1 MSDNNTSALSPLQK
15 AYAAISQ
22 LRKKVDR
29 LEHDAREPIAVV
41 GIGCRAPGANNPDE
55 LWQLISEGRDA
66 IQKVPAERW
75 NADQYYDP
83 KPGQPGKSYTR
94 HGGFIQGADQFE
106 PGFFNI
112 SAREAEGMDPQQRIL
127 LEVTWEAL
135 ENAGIPATTLTGT
148 QTGVF
153 VGVTAS
159 DYGLLQANNA
169 RDDEV
174 NPYFN
179 TGTPLNGCAGRLSYV
194 LGLQGPCMAVD
205 TACSSSLTAIHLACT
220 ALRARE
226 CDVSLAGGV
235 NLTLSPLLY
244 VTLSAAGMMAP
255 DGRCKSFDN
264 AADGYVRGEGCGIV
278 VLKRYSDALAA
289 GDQILGLIR
298 ASSVNQDGASSG
310 FTVPN
315 GVAQQQLI
323 RRTLDKAGIDP
334 KDIDYVEAHGTGTSL
349 GDPIEAESLGIV
361 LGNAPG
367 RLSPLRVGSI
377 KSNIGHLESA
387 AGVMG
392 FIKLLLALKY
402 ESLPATLHLT
412 QPNTRIDWTGLNILP
427 VTQTLAWHRDESH
440 PRLAAV
446 SAFGASGSNA
456 HLIVEEAPH
465 IEHEDLDTPTDK
477 QHHLLAL
484 SAKTKPALDALSEQI
499 RHYLQSASGK
509 QLSLAELCYNLNT
522 GRSHFAHRL
531 ALTTTDK
538 LALVEA
544 LADVGQGK
552 ANPAVKTSP
561 TAAAKTLR
569 PVFLFTG
576 QGGVFS
582 GMGKD
587 LYLTQPVYQAAI
599 DTCETLLESWLSVPL
614 TDLLHQTDTQHT
626 SLLQRASHAQPAL
639 FAVQYALAQLWRSF
653 GIEPTAVLG
662 HSIGEYAAACTA
674 GILTLEDAIKLVAQ
688 RAKLMESLGN
698 AGGMVAV
705 FSDEQTV
712 RQAIAGYEKTLDIA
726 VLNSSGNTVVAGDQA
741 HLQQAL
747 EGLRASGI
755 QTVTLRVTHA
765 FHSPLMDPMLDQ
777 YQSYAQ
783 AIPASAPKLHYVSGL
798 NGGPIGKDDRL
809 DGEYWARHCRESVK
823 YALALQSLIERG
835 HTIFIEIGPG
845 NVLSKLGRQADA
857 NLTWLNSIE
866 SEKNDN
872 ATLSASVASAYV
884 SGISINWAGF
894 EAGNQQTR
902 SALPTYPF
910 QRKRYWINQKELA
923 MTAPS
928 LNHADNP
935 AKPVDTEQRHQVL
948 LAKLCELFSSLLR
961 LDPNEID
968 VNAQLVEMGAD
979 SLVLVAGV
987 SVIDDNFGV
996 KLEIRQFFEEITSLD
1011 AIARYIA
1018 ANSSYGLAPAPVATL
1033 AVAPPS
1039 APAHTPPAA
1048 SAQAIYQAPVAMPT
1062 MQMAAPAMPIFSG
1075 ASQPMIAQAISG
1087 DQLSAMQQLI
1097 FAQTQ
1102 LMSQQLAMLSATA
1115 MSPVALPAPV
1125 AAPAPAIIAATPAA
1139 AAPLSARANPA
1150 ANTMPTAS
1158 PVATAPATPPVED
1171 RSSPLRAL
1179 NAPINPSAASGMT
1192 AQQTAHQNA
1201 LMERYQ
1207 KKTAK
1212 SKALAQACRPT
1223 LADSRASVGFRFSTK
1238 EILYPL
1244 SGVESTGSRM
1254 RDVDGNEYVDLTMGF
1269 GVLLFGSRP
1278 DHMKGVLEEEIKHGF
1293 QLGPRTEH
1301 MAEISQLFC
1310 ELTGHERVGFTN
1322 SGTEAIMIALRLAR
1336 AATGRDKI
1344 VIFDRAY
1351 NGHSDGTLAETVRG
1365 PDGELISKPVA
1376 AGIPKNV
1383 AKDVIVLDY
1392 GNPES
1397 LVTIRQYAHE
1407 LAAVLVEPVQ
1417 SRRLDLQPIEFL
1429 RELRALTKELDV
1441 ALIFDEMVSGFR
1453 AHPAGVQGLFNIKA
1467 DIATYGKIVGGG
1479 TPIGAVA
1486 GDARYLDGIDGGMWQ
1501 YGDASYPTAK
1511 RTYFGGTFCQH
1522 PFSMAACLATL
1533 RHLKAEGPAL
1543 QERLTRRTAAF
1554 AQTLNTFFEEE
1565 EIALRVVTFASTF
1578 GFKFPGNLEVFYYH
1592 LLEKGV
1598 YIWEWRAC
1606 FFSTAHTDEDISFV
1620 IQAIKETIQEMRDG
1634 GFLPPKGGKNKPA
1647 LALSTTKATTSSTVT
1662 ASPAT
1667 STTTTAIA
1675 INKSAQ
1681 FGLYFF
1687 GNYDAAFS
1695 QDKYDLMVQGARYA
1709 DQNGFSAIWLP
1720 ERHFDKFGGFSPNP
1734 SLLAAALARET
1745 QHIQLRAGSVVMPL
1759 HHPLRVAEE
1768 WAVVDNLSNGRTG
1781 ISFASGWHPNDFALA
1796 PDNFSNNRELT
1807 FEGID
1812 TVRRLWRGES
1822 VSFKGGDGK
1831 DVSLRV
1837 YPQPKQA
1844 ELSGWLTV
1852 VANPDTYRKAGEMGL
1867 GVLTNLLGQ
1876 SLEDLEKNLKVY
1888 RQALADA
1895 GHPASVGHV
1904 AVLMHSYLCED
1915 NAIAVEQARE
1925 PMCNYLL
1932 SSLSLFQS
1940 MAESLPAHLKDVNR
1954 ASQEDKDYV
1963 VRKAYERYVAT
1974 RALIG
1979 SPEACVPMIQRLV
1992 DMGVDEI
1999 ACFVDFGVST
2009 SLVMQNLPNITR
2021 LKEMFSAASV
2031 SQNRKYPL
2039 SEAQQQLYL
2048 LSQLSQDG
2056 NRAYNDPACVWIEGS
2071 PDINALKSSL
2081 NQIVQRHES
2090 LRAHVDLD
2098 GQTQSISQH
2107 DEIVWN
2113 EVDLSAQKDQH
2124 AALQAW
2130 LLEQSARVF
2139 NLNEEHLFQ
2148 STLVKVS
2155 NNESLL
2161 VLTGHHIVSDGP
2173 SMGTII
2179 GELMSLYGAAKTGT
2193 QAKLAA
2199 PRQYR
2204 DFVQWH
2210 ASGHSSTEMIAHEHY
2225 WKKQF
2230 SNPPADLELPI
2241 DRPRPELKSYQGER
2255 LRHVLQDA
2263 TLQALKTQAS
2273 KQGCTLYMLLM
2284 AAYTAYIHRLSGQ
2297 ERIVVGAPYTG
2308 RGMDGAQ
2315 SLVGYCVHLLPIL
2328 SEIDD
2333 TTSFQSHLQQIR
2345 ATLLDAYAHQDYPYA
2360 RLIDQ
2365 LSLKRDISRSPLVS
2379 TIFNLERLPTPQRV
2393 ADITVSPYSPPIA
2406 FTRVDLT
2413 LTANLIGD
2421 QVIFD
2426 CDYNTDLFEAVT
2438 IKRLVDN
2445 FEFFIQQVTSYS
2457 ETLLAR
2463 LPLLSAASKHQQ
2475 LIQWNHTEAASTPST
2490 LAQVFEAVCVEHA
2503 NNIAVVEHKTDG
2515 QSLTYAE
2522 LNARANQLARHL
2534 IALGIQADDRIGVC
2548 MPRSLELMV
2557 ALLAVTKAGAAYVPM
2572 DPNYPAA
2579 RLQFLQQDAKTKI
2592 VLTTSHVRDK
2602 LDQAASPLLCVDLEA
2617 KALNKLDSDNLSL
2630 KTDPSNLAY
2639 VIYTSGSTGKPKGAM
2654 ITHAGLLNYLE
2665 WAVQA
2670 YEARVGDGSPV
2681 LGSIGFDATISSLFV
2696 PLVAG
2701 NKVVLLP
2708 EGEELQALQALVNTS
2723 YAYSFIKL
2731 TPAHLEILNTLR
2743 EQSPEQDLKLA
2754 KYLVIGGEA
2763 LLGSTLTPWFER
2775 TATLGINEYG
2785 PTETVVGC
2793 CTYIAREPVNGIVP
2807 IGQPIQGTR
2816 LYALSASLE
2825 PVPPGVDGE
2834 LYIGGAGLAR
2844 GYLDRPG
2851 LTAASF
2857 VPDPFADLFESP
2869 GARLYRT
2876 GDRVRYLHDG
2886 TLIFLG
2892 RIDSQVKLNGF
2903 RIEPG
2908 EIEATL
2914 IGMPS
2919 IREAAVVL
2927 RQDTSATA
2935 RLVAYVTAAAGQ
2947 SIDFGAL
2954 KESLRQTLPA
2964 HMVPSILTV
2973 LDEMPLTTHGKI
2985 DRANLPAP
2993 VENAQENALE
3003 STNIYTAPGTD
3014 IEEQI
3019 ARVWRA
3025 CLLNEKIGLHDNF
3038 FDIGGNSL
3046 LLLQVFKG
3054 IQHVLPKDFALIDLF
3069 RFPTIGS
3076 LVRHLNAKQSAVVSV
3091 PSIIADRTS
3100 VKKAAAAS
3108 QASRQRAAAGARQA
3122 RRKTA

>member
-1 MSDNNTSALSPLQK
+1 MSENTTSALSPLQK

-41 GIGCRAPGANNPDE
+41 GIGCRAPGANSPE
-55 LWQLISEGRDA
+55 QLWQLISEGRDA

-135 ENAGIPATTLTGT
+135 ENAGIPASALTGT

-226 CDVSLAGGV
+226 CDISLAGGV

-349 GDPIEAESLGIV
+349 GDPIEAESLGSV

-367 RLSPLRVGSI
+367 RLTPLRVGSI

-392 FIKLLLALKY
+392 FIKLLLALKH

-412 QPNTRIDWTGLNILP
+412 QPNTRIDWTGLNLEP
-427 VTQTLAWHRDESH
+427 VVQSLAWHRDEKH

-456 HLIVEEAPH
+456 HLIVEEPPH
-465 IEHEDLDTPTDK
+465 TEREELSAQIDK
-477 QHHLLAL
+477 QYHLLAL
-484 SAKTKPALDALSEQI
+484 SAKTKPALDALSNQI
-499 RHYLQSASGK
+499 RHYLLSAQGK
-509 QLSLAELCYNLNT
+509 QVSLAELCYNLNT

-531 ALTTTDK
+531 AITAQDK
-538 LALVEA
+538 LALTAA
-544 LADVGQGK
+544 LTDVSQGK
-552 ANPAVKTSP
+552 SDPAVKTSP
-561 TAAAKTLR
+561 PAPAKTLR

-576 QGGVFS
+576 QGGIFS

-587 LYLTQPVYQAAI
+587 LYLTQPVYKTAI
-599 DTCETLLESWLSVPL
+599 DACETLLASWLSVPL
-614 TDLLHQTDTQHT
+614 TALLHQTDDDHAP
-626 SLLQRASHAQPAL
+626 LLQRASHAQPAL

-662 HSIGEYAAACTA
+662 HSIGEYAAACIA
-674 GILTLEDAIKLVAQ
+674 GVLTLEDAIQLVAQ
-688 RAKLMESLGN
+688 RAKLMETLGN

-705 FSDEQTV
+705 FSNEQTV
-712 RQAIAGYEKTLDIA
+712 RQAIVGYEKTLDIA
-726 VLNSSGNTVVAGDQA
+726 VLNSSGNTVVAGDKA
-741 HLQQAL
+741 HLQEAL
-747 EGLRASGI
+747 ESLRILGI
-755 QTVTLRVTHA
+755 QTVPLRVTHA
-765 FHSPLMDPMLDQ
+765 FHSPLMDPMLEQ
-777 YQSYAQ
+777 YQSFAQ
-783 AIPASAPKLHYVSGL
+783 NVSASAPKLHYVSAL
-798 NGGPIGKDDRL
+798 NGGPIGKEDKL
-809 DGEYWARHCRESVK
+809 DGAYWARHCRESVK

-835 HTIFIEIGPG
+835 HTLFIEIGPG
-845 NVLSKLGRQADA
+845 NVLSKLGRQANA

-872 ATLSASVASAYV
+872 ANISSSVASAYAQ
-884 SGISINWAGF
+884 GISINWSGF
-894 EAGNQQTR
+894 EAGNKQTR
-902 SALPTYPF
+902 VALPTYPF

-928 LNHADNP
+928 MNHADNP
-935 AKPVDTEQRHQVL
+935 AKQVDAEQRHQVL
-948 LAKLCELFSSLLR
+948 LTKLCELFSSLLR

-1018 ANSSYGLAPAPVATL
+1018 ANSSYGLAPAPVVSPQA
-1033 AVAPPS
+1033 APAPAS
-1039 APAHTPPAA
+1039 IAAPAHATA
-1048 SAQAIYQAPVAMPT
+1048 QAPVVMPA
-1062 MQMAAPAMPIFSG
+1062 MQMAAPAIPMLS
-1075 ASQPMIAQAISG
+1075 AAVQPMIAPTFSG

-1102 LMSQQLAMLSATA
+1102 LMSQQLAMLSGSTI
-1115 MSPVALPAPV
+1115 SPVAISAPAV
-1125 AAPAPAIIAATPAA
+1125 APAPAPTINAATP
-1139 AAPLSARANPA
+1139 AAPLSARPN
-1150 ANTMPTAS
+1150 PTATS
-1158 PVATAPATPPVED
+1158 LPTAGPVATAPATPPVED

-1293 QLGPRTEH
+1293 QLGPRSEH

-1310 ELTGHERVGFTN
+1310 ELTDHERVGFTN

-1351 NGHSDGTLAETVRG
+1351 NGHSDGTLAESFRG

-1453 AHPAGVQGLFNIKA
+1453 AHPGGVQGLFNIKA

-1565 EIALRVVTFASTF
+1565 ELALRVVTFASTF

-1620 IQAIKETIQEMRDG
+1620 IQAIKETIHEMRDG
-1634 GFLPPKGGKNKPA
+1634 GFFPPKGGKSKPA
-1647 LALSTTKATTSSTVT
+1647 LSLSTSKDAISTAVT
-1662 ASPAT
+1662 ASPAKSETATT
-1667 STTTTAIA
+1667 SA

-1695 QDKYDLMVQGARYA
+1695 QDKYDLMVQGGRYA

-1734 SLLAAALARET
+1734 SVLAAALARET
-1745 QHIQLRAGSVVMPL
+1745 KHIQLRAGSVVMPL

-1768 WAVVDNLSNGRTG
+1768 WAVVDNLSNGRAG

-1796 PDNFSNNRELT
+1796 PDNFSNNRALT

-1852 VANPDTYRKAGEMGL
+1852 VANPETYRKAGEMGL

-1876 SLEDLEKNLKVY
+1876 SIEDLEKNLTIY

-1895 GHPASVGHV
+1895 GHPASIGHV
-1904 AVLMHSYLCED
+1904 AVLMHSYLCE
-1915 NAIAVEQARE
+1915 NNETAVEQARE

-1979 SPEACVPMIQRLV
+1979 SPEACIPMIQRLV

-2009 SLVMQNLPNITR
+2009 SLVMENLPNITR
-2021 LKEMFSAASV
+2021 LKEIFSATSV
-2031 SQNRKYPL
+2031 SQNKKYSL

-2056 NRAYNDPACVWIEGS
+2056 NRAYNDPACIWIEGT
-2071 PDINALKSSL
+2071 PDQVVLKTAL

-2090 LRAHVDLD
+2090 LRAHVDPD
-2098 GQTQSISQH
+2098 GKTQSISQH

-2113 EVDLSAQKDQH
+2113 DVDLSAHKDQH
-2124 AALQAW
+2124 AALQSW
-2130 LLEQSARVF
+2130 LLEQSAKVF

-2148 STLVKVS
+2148 ATLVKVS
-2155 NNESLL
+2155 NNEHLL

-2179 GELMSLYGAAKTGT
+2179 GELMSLYGAAKNGT
-2193 QAKLAA
+2193 QAKLSI
-2199 PRQYR
+2199 PKQYR
-2204 DFVQWH
+2204 DFVQWL
-2210 ASGHSSTEMIAHEHY
+2210 ASERSSGAMIEHENY

-2241 DRPRPELKSYQGER
+2241 DHPRPELKSYQGAR
-2255 LRHVLQDA
+2255 LRH
-2263 TLQALKTQAS
+2263 TLRDSTVQALKTQAS

-2284 AAYTAYIHRLSGQ
+2284 AAYTAYIHKLSGQ
-2297 ERIVVGAPYTG
+2297 ERLVVGAPYTG
-2308 RGMDGAQ
+2308 RGMEGGQ

-2333 TTSFQSHLQQIR
+2333 TSSFQNHLQHIR
-2345 ATLLDAYAHQDYPYA
+2345 TTLLDAYAHQDYPYA

-2421 QVIFD
+2421 QVIVD

-2445 FEFFIQQVTSYS
+2445 FEFFIQQVTSQP
-2457 ETLLAR
+2457 EALLSR
-2463 LPLLSAASKHQQ
+2463 LPLLSPTSRHQQ
-2475 LIQWNHTEAASTPST
+2475 LTQWNETEAASIPRT
-2490 LAQVFEAVCVEHA
+2490 LAQAFETVCVEHA
-2503 NNIAVVEHKTDG
+2503 KDTAVVEHMTDG
-2515 QSLTYAE
+2515 QSLTYAQ

-2534 IALGIQADDRIGVC
+2534 VSLGIQADDRVGVC
-2548 MPRSLELMV
+2548 MPRSLDLMV

-2592 VLTTSHVRDK
+2592 VLTTSGVQDK
-2602 LDQAASPLLCVDLEA
+2602 LDQTASPLLSVDLEA
-2617 KALNKLDSDNLSL
+2617 KELSKLDSDNLSL

-2654 ITHAGLLNYLE
+2654 ITHSGLLNYLD

-2723 YAYSFIKL
+2723 YEYSFIKL

-2743 EQSPEQDLKLA
+2743 EQSPDQDLKLA

-2793 CTYIAREPVNGIVP
+2793 CTYVARQPVNGIVP

-2816 LYALSASLE
+2816 LYALNASLE

-2857 VPDPFADLFESP
+2857 VPDPFADLFEAP

-2919 IREAAVVL
+2919 VREAAVVL
-2927 RQDTSATA
+2927 SQNTPGAA
-2935 RLVAYVTAAAGQ
+2935 RLVAYVTAAVGN
-2947 SIDFGAL
+2947 SIDVEAI
-2954 KESLRQTLPA
+2954 KQSLRQNLPA

-2985 DRANLPAP
+2985 DRANLPVPA
-2993 VENAQENALE
+2993 ENAHE
-3003 STNIYTAPGTD
+3003 SAQDSATIFIAPGSD

-3019 ARVWRA
+3019 ARVWRT
-3025 CLLNEKIGLHDNF
+3025 CLMNEKIGLHDNF

-3054 IQHVLPKDFALIDLF
+3054 IQHLLPKDFALIDLF

-3076 LVRHLNAKQSAVVSV
+3076 LVRHLNAKQNATISV
-3091 PSIIADRTS
+3091 PTIIADRTS
-3100 VKKAAAAS
+3100 VKKAAAAN

>member
-41 GIGCRAPGANNPDE
+41 GIGCRAPGANNPEE

-94 HGGFIQGADQFE
+94 HGGFIRGADQFE

-349 GDPIEAESLGIV
+349 GDPIEAESLGNV
-361 LGNAPG
+361 LGKAPG

-392 FIKLLLALKY
+392 FIKLLLALKH

-412 QPNTRIDWTGLNILP
+412 QPNTRIDWTGLNLLP
-427 VTQTLAWHRDESH
+427 VAQTLAWQRDENH

-456 HLIVEEAPH
+456 HLIVEEAPP
-465 IEHEDLDTPTDK
+465 IDHEELGHQTDK
-477 QHHLLAL
+477 QYHLLAL

-499 RHYLQSASGK
+499 RQYLQSSSGT
-509 QLSLAELCYNLNT
+509 QLTLAELCYNLNT
-522 GRSHFAHRL
+522 GRSHFPHRL
-531 ALTTTDK
+531 AITATDK
-538 LALVEA
+538 LALASA
-544 LADVGQGK
+544 LVDASQGK
-552 ANPAVKTSP
+552 ANPSIKTSP
-561 TAAAKTLR
+561 AVAAKTLR

-582 GMGKD
+582 GMGSD
-587 LYLTQPVYQAAI
+587 LYLTQPVYKAAI
-599 DTCETLLESWLSVPL
+599 DACEALLESWLSVPL
-614 TDLLHQTDTQHT
+614 TDLLHQTDAQRTA
-626 SLLQRASHAQPAL
+626 LLQRASHAQPAL

-653 GIEPTAVLG
+653 GVEPTAVLG
-662 HSIGEYAAACTA
+662 HSIGEYAAACIA
-674 GILTLEDAIKLVAQ
+674 GALTLEDAIKLVAQ
-688 RAKLMESLGN
+688 RAKLMESLEN

-712 RQAIAGYEKTLDIA
+712 RQAIVGHEKNLDVA
-726 VLNSSGNTVVAGDQA
+726 VMNSSGNTVVAGDKVA
-741 HLQQAL
+741 LQQAL

-755 QTVTLRVTHA
+755 QTVPLRVTHA

-777 YQSYAQ
+777 YQTYAQ
-783 AIPASAPKLHYVSGL
+783 AIPVSSPKLHYVSAL
-798 NGGPIGKDDRL
+798 KGGPIGKEDKL
-809 DGEYWARHCRESVK
+809 DGAYWARHCRESVK

-857 NLTWLNSIE
+857 NLVWLNSIE

-872 ATLSASVASAYV
+872 ATLSSSVGSAYV
-884 SGISINWAGF
+884 NGISIHWPGF
-894 EAGNQQTR
+894 EAGNKQTR
-902 SALPTYPF
+902 HDLPTYPF

-935 AKPVDTEQRHQVL
+935 AKQVDTEQRHQVL

-1018 ANSSYGLAPAPVATL
+1018 ANSSYGLTSAPVA
-1033 AVAPPS
+1033 AVPVA
-1039 APAHTPPAA
+1039 PPAA
-1048 SAQAIYQAPVAMPT
+1048 SVTAAPVQSAPQAPVALPAVHMP
-1062 MQMAAPAMPIFSG
+1062 APAMPLHSSS
-1075 ASQPMIAQAISG
+1075 AQPMIAPAISG
-1087 DQLSAMQQLI
+1087 DQLSVMQQLI

-1102 LMSQQLAMLSATA
+1102 LMSQQLAMLSGSA
-1115 MSPVALPAPV
+1115 MSPVALSAPTPVVNASTPAPFTASSSTTSASLSAHV
-1125 AAPAPAIIAATPAA
+1125 NPAA
-1139 AAPLSARANPA
+1139 A
-1150 ANTMPTAS
+1150 TTPTTS
-1158 PVATAPATPPVED
+1158 PVATAPVSPPVED

-1244 SGVESTGSRM
+1244 TGVESTGSRM
-1254 RDVDGNEYVDLTMGF
+1254 RDIDGNEYVDLTMGF

-1278 DHMKGVLEEEIKHGF
+1278 AHMKGVLEEEIKHGF
-1293 QLGPRTEH
+1293 QLGPRSEH

-1429 RELRALTKELDV
+1429 RELRALTKELNV

-1453 AHPAGVQGLFNIKA
+1453 AHPGGVQGLFNIKA

-1565 EIALRVVTFASTF
+1565 ELALRVVTFASTF

-1606 FFSTAHTDEDISFV
+1606 FFSTAHTDEDINFV

-1634 GFLPPKGGKNKPA
+1634 GFFPPKGGKSKPA
-1647 LALSTTKATTSSTVT
+1647 LALSTTKSVTTTAVT

-1667 STTTTAIA
+1667 SATTTASA

-1695 QDKYDLMVQGARYA
+1695 QDKYDLMVQGGRYA

-1734 SLLAAALARET
+1734 SVLAAALARET
-1745 QHIQLRAGSVVMPL
+1745 KHIQLRAGSVVMPL

-1768 WAVVDNLSNGRTG
+1768 WAVVDNLSNGRAG

-1807 FEGID
+1807 FDGIE

-1852 VANPDTYRKAGEMGL
+1852 VANPETYRKAGEMGL

-1915 NAIAVEQARE
+1915 NETAVEQARE
-1925 PMCNYLL
+1925 PMCQYLL

-2021 LKEMFSAASV
+2021 LKEIFSAASV
-2031 SQNRKYPL
+2031 SKNKKYPL

-2056 NRAYNDPACVWIEGS
+2056 NRAYNDPACIWIEGA
-2071 PDINALKSSL
+2071 PDTAILKASL

-2098 GQTQSISQH
+2098 GQTQSISEH

-2113 EVDLSAQKDQH
+2113 DVDLSANKDQQ

-2148 STLVKVS
+2148 ATLVKVS
-2155 NNESLL
+2155 PNEHVL

-2193 QAKLAA
+2193 QARLSA
-2199 PRQYR
+2199 PKQYR

-2210 ASGHSSTEMIAHEHY
+2210 ASERSSAEMSEHEQY

-2230 SNPPADLELPI
+2230 ANPPADLELPI
-2241 DRPRPELKSYQGER
+2241 DRPRPELKSYQGAR
-2255 LRHVLQDA
+2255 LRHTLQDA
-2263 TLQALKTQAS
+2263 TIQALKTQAS

-2284 AAYTAYIHRLSGQ
+2284 AAYTAYVHRLSGQ

-2308 RGMDGAQ
+2308 RGMEGAQ

-2328 SEIDD
+2328 SEIDE
-2333 TTSFQSHLQQIR
+2333 TTSFQTHLQHIR

-2438 IKRLVDN
+2438 IKRLIGN
-2445 FEFFIQQVTSYS
+2445 FEFFIQQLTSHS
-2457 ETLLAR
+2457 EALLSR
-2463 LPLLSAASKHQQ
+2463 LPLLSPASTNQQ
-2475 LIQWNHTEAASTPST
+2475 LIQWNQTEAASTPRT
-2490 LAQVFEAVCVEHA
+2490 LAQAFEAVSIQHA
-2503 NNIAVVEHKTDG
+2503 KDIAVVEHRPDG
-2515 QSLTYAE
+2515 QSLTYAQ

-2534 IALGIQADDRIGVC
+2534 ISMGIQADDRVGVC

-2572 DPNYPAA
+2572 DPNYPAT

-2592 VLTTSHVRDK
+2592 VLTTSSVRDK
-2602 LDQAASPLLCVDLEA
+2602 LDQAESPLLCVDLEE
-2617 KALNKLDSDNLSL
+2617 KELNKLDSENVSL

-2665 WAVQA
+2665 WAVEA

-2723 YAYSFIKL
+2723 YEYSFIKL

-2743 EQSPEQDLKLA
+2743 EQSPDQDLKLA

-2793 CTYIAREPVNGIVP
+2793 CTYVAREPVNGIVP
-2807 IGQPIQGTR
+2807 IGQPIRGTR
-2816 LYALSASLE
+2816 LYALNASLE
-2825 PVPPGVDGE
+2825 PVPPGTDGE

-2857 VPDPFADLFESP
+2857 VPDPFADLFEAP

-2919 IREAAVVL
+2919 VREAAVVL
-2927 RQDTSATA
+2927 RQETPGAA

-2947 SIDFGAL
+2947 NIDIGAI
-2954 KESLRQTLPA
+2954 KQSLRQTLPA
-2964 HMVPSILTV
+2964 HMVPSSLTV

-2993 VENAQENALE
+2993 QESAHE
-3003 STNIYTAPGTD
+3003 SADIFTAPGTD

-3019 ARVWRA
+3019 ARVWRT
-3025 CLLNEKIGLHDNF
+3025 CLMNEKIGLHDNF

-3076 LVRHLNAKQSAVVSV
+3076 LVRHLNAKQSAVISV

-3100 VKKAAAAS
+3100 VKKAAAAN

>member
-1 MSDNNTSALSPLQK
+1 MSENTTSALSPLQK
-15 AYAAISQ
+15 AYAAISK

-29 LEHDAREPIAVV
+29 LEHDARESIAVV
-41 GIGCRAPGANNPDE
+41 GIGCRAPGANNPEE

-83 KPGQPGKSYTR
+83 KPGKPGKSYTR

-106 PGFFNI
+106 PDFFNI
-112 SAREAEGMDPQQRIL
+112 SVREAEGMDPQQRIL

-135 ENAGIPATTLTGT
+135 ENAGIPATALKGT

-226 CDVSLAGGV
+226 CDISLAGGV

-298 ASSVNQDGASSG
+298 ASSVNQDGTSSG

-315 GVAQQQLI
+315 GAAQQQLI

-361 LGNAPG
+361 LGNVPG
-367 RLSPLRVGSI
+367 RLTPLRVGSI

-392 FIKLLLALKY
+392 FIKLLLALKH

-412 QPNTRIDWTGLNILP
+412 QPNTRIDWTGLNLEP
-427 VTQTLAWHRDESH
+427 VAQTLAWRRDQRH

-456 HLIVEEAPH
+456 HLIVEESPH
-465 IEHEDLDTPTDK
+465 TDHEELSAQIDK
-477 QHHLLAL
+477 QYHLLAL
-484 SAKTKPALDALSEQI
+484 SAKTKPALDALCNQI
-499 RHYLQSASGK
+499 RQYLQSAAGK
-509 QLSLAELCYNLNT
+509 QISLAELCYNLNT

-531 ALTTTDK
+531 AITTQDK
-538 LALVEA
+538 LALTAA
-544 LADVGQGK
+544 LADVCQGK
-552 ANPAVKTSP
+552 FDPAVKISP
-561 TAAAKTLR
+561 PAPAKTLR

-582 GMGKD
+582 GMGRD
-587 LYLTQPVYQAAI
+587 LYLTQPVYKTAI
-599 DTCETLLESWLSVPL
+599 DACETLLESWLSVPL
-614 TDLLHQTDTQHT
+614 TALLHQTDDDHAL
-626 SLLQRASHAQPAL
+626 LLQRASHAQPAL

-653 GIEPTAVLG
+653 GIEPTAALG
-662 HSIGEYAAACTA
+662 HSIGEYAAACIA
-674 GILTLEDAIKLVAQ
+674 GILTLEDAIQLVAQ
-688 RAKLMESLGN
+688 RAKLMETLGN

-712 RQAIAGYEKTLDIA
+712 RQAIVGYEQTLDIA
-726 VLNSSGNTVVAGDQA
+726 VLNSSGNTVVAGDKA
-741 HLQQAL
+741 HLQEAL
-747 EGLRASGI
+747 ESLRILGI
-755 QTVTLRVTHA
+755 QTVPLSVTHA
-765 FHSPLMDPMLDQ
+765 FHSPLMDPMLEQ
-777 YQSYAQ
+777 YQSFAQ
-783 AIPASAPKLHYVSGL
+783 DIPASAPKLHYVSAL
-798 NGGPIGKDDRL
+798 NGGPIGKEDKL
-809 DGEYWARHCRESVK
+809 DGAYWARHCRESVK

-835 HTIFIEIGPG
+835 HTLFIEIGPG
-845 NVLSKLGRQADA
+845 NVLSKLGRQANAD
-857 NLTWLNSIE
+857 LTWLNSIE

-872 ATLSASVASAYV
+872 ANMSASVASAYV
-884 SGISINWAGF
+884 HGLSINWTGF
-894 EAGNQQTR
+894 EIGNKQTR
-902 SALPTYPF
+902 VALPTYPF
-910 QRKRYWINQKELA
+910 QRKRYWINQNELT
-923 MTAPS
+923 MTTPFLS
-928 LNHADNP
+928 HADNP
-935 AKPVDTEQRHQVL
+935 AKQVDTEQRHQVL
-948 LAKLCELFSSLLR
+948 LTKLCELFSSLLR
-961 LDPNEID
+961 LDPSEIN

-979 SLVLVAGV
+979 SLVLVSGV

-996 KLEIRQFFEEITSLD
+996 KLEIRQFFEEITNLD

-1018 ANSSYGLAPAPVATL
+1018 ANSTYGLAPTPL
-1033 AVAPPS
+1033 VAP
-1039 APAHTPPAA
+1039 
-1048 SAQAIYQAPVAMPT
+1048 Q
-1062 MQMAAPAMPIFSG
+1062 AAPAMQILSAAVQPMSAPTFSG
-1075 ASQPMIAQAISG
+1075 
-1087 DQLSAMQQLI
+1087 DHLSAMQQLI
-1097 FAQTQ
+1097 FAQSQ
-1102 LMSQQLAMLSATA
+1102 LISQQFAMLSGSTK
-1115 MSPVALPAPV
+1115 SPVAMPVPAV
-1125 AAPAPAIIAATPAA
+1125 APAP
-1139 AAPLSARANPA
+1139 
-1150 ANTMPTAS
+1150 PTT
-1158 PVATAPATPPVED
+1158 VATSPATSPVED

-1179 NAPINPSAASGMT
+1179 NTPINPSAASGMT

-1207 KKTAK
+1207 QKTAK

-1278 DHMKGVLEEEIKHGF
+1278 DHMKGILEEEIKRGF
-1293 QLGPRTEH
+1293 QLGPRTEY

-1351 NGHSDGTLAETVRG
+1351 NGHSDGTLAESFRG

-1429 RELRALTKELDV
+1429 RELRALTKALDV

-1543 QERLTRRTAAF
+1543 QERLTQRTAAF
-1554 AQTLNTFFEEE
+1554 AQTLNTFFQEE

-1592 LLEKGV
+1592 LLDKGV

-1606 FFSTAHTDEDISFV
+1606 FFSTAHTDEDINFV

-1634 GFLPPKGGKNKPA
+1634 GFFPPKSGQSKPT
-1647 LALSTTKATTSSTVT
+1647 LALNTSKAAIATAVTAISSTNVTATTS
-1662 ASPAT
+1662 
-1667 STTTTAIA
+1667 A

-1695 QDKYDLMVQGARYA
+1695 QDKYDLMIQGGRYA

-1745 QHIQLRAGSVVMPL
+1745 KHIQLRAGSVVMPL

-1768 WAVVDNLSNGRTG
+1768 WAVVDNLSNGRAG

-1796 PDNFSNNRELT
+1796 PDNFSNNRALT

-1837 YPQPKQA
+1837 YPQPKQP

-1852 VANPDTYRKAGEMGL
+1852 VANPETYRKAGEMGL

-1876 SLEDLEKNLKVY
+1876 SLEDLEKNLTIY
-1888 RQALADA
+1888 RQALAEA

-1904 AVLMHSYLCED
+1904 AVLMHSYLCE
-1915 NAIAVEQARE
+1915 NNETAVEQARE

-1992 DMGVDEI
+1992 EMGVDEI

-2009 SLVMQNLPNITR
+2009 SLVMENLPNITR

-2031 SQNRKYPL
+2031 SQNKKYPL
-2039 SEAQQQLYL
+2039 SEAQQQLYV

-2056 NRAYNDPACVWIEGS
+2056 NRAYNDPACVWIEGT
-2071 PDINALKSSL
+2071 PDIAVLKAGL
-2081 NQIVQRHES
+2081 NQIMQRHES
-2090 LRAHVDLD
+2090 LRANVNPD
-2098 GQTQSISQH
+2098 GKTQSISQH
-2107 DEIVWN
+2107 DEIIWN
-2113 EVDLSAQKDQH
+2113 DIDLSARKDQH
-2124 AALQAW
+2124 AALQSW
-2130 LLEQSARVF
+2130 LLEQSAKVF

-2148 STLVKVS
+2148 AALVKVS
-2155 NNESLL
+2155 HNQHLL
-2161 VLTGHHIVSDGP
+2161 FLTGHHIVSDGP

-2179 GELMSLYGAAKTGT
+2179 GELMSLYDAAKTGE
-2193 QAKLAA
+2193 QAKLST
-2199 PRQYR
+2199 PKQYR
-2204 DFVQWH
+2204 DFVQWL
-2210 ASGHSSTEMIAHEHY
+2210 ASERSNTKMLKHEHY

-2230 SNPPADLELPI
+2230 SNPPANLELPI
-2241 DRPRPELKSYQGER
+2241 DHPRPELKSYQGAR
-2255 LRHVLQDA
+2255 LRHTLQNS
-2263 TLQALKTQAS
+2263 TLQALKTLAS

-2284 AAYTAYIHRLSGQ
+2284 AAYTAYIHRLSSQ
-2297 ERIVVGAPYTG
+2297 ERLVVGTPYTG
-2308 RGMDGAQ
+2308 RGMEGAQ

-2333 TTSFQSHLQQIR
+2333 TTSFQHHLQHIR
-2345 ATLLDAYAHQDYPYA
+2345 TTLLDAYTHQDYPFA

-2365 LSLKRDISRSPLVS
+2365 LSLKRDISRSPLIS

-2413 LTANLIGD
+2413 LTANLIGE

-2426 CDYNTDLFEAVT
+2426 CDYNTDLFEAIT

-2445 FEFFIQQVTSYS
+2445 FEFFIQQVITQPEIMLS
-2457 ETLLAR
+2457 R
-2463 LPLLSAASKHQQ
+2463 LPLLSPASRHQQ
-2475 LIQWNHTEAASTPST
+2475 LIQWNETGAASIPRT
-2490 LAQVFEAVCVEHA
+2490 LAQVFETVCVEHA
-2503 NNIAVVEHKTDG
+2503 EDIAVVEHMIDG
-2515 QSLTYAE
+2515 QSLTYAQ

-2534 IALGIQADDRIGVC
+2534 VLLGIQADDRVGVC
-2548 MPRSLELMV
+2548 MPRSLDLMV

-2579 RLQFLQQDAKTKI
+2579 RLHFLQQDAKIKI
-2592 VLTTSHVRDK
+2592 VLTTSGVQDN
-2602 LDQAASPLLCVDLEA
+2602 LDQTASPLLCVDLEA
-2617 KALNKLDSDNLSL
+2617 KALNKLGSDNLSL

-2708 EGEELQALQALVNTS
+2708 EGEGLQALQALVNTS
-2723 YAYSFIKL
+2723 YKYSFIKL

-2743 EQSPEQDLKLA
+2743 EQSPDQDLKLA

-2793 CTYIAREPVNGIVP
+2793 CTFIAKQPINGIVP

-2816 LYALSASLE
+2816 LYALNASLE
-2825 PVPPGVDGE
+2825 PVPPGVEGE

-2844 GYLDRPG
+2844 GYLDRPD

-2857 VPDPFADLFESP
+2857 VPDPFADLFEAP

-2908 EIEATL
+2908 EIETTL
-2914 IGMPS
+2914 IGIPS
-2919 IREAAVVL
+2919 VREAAVIL
-2927 RQDTSATA
+2927 RQDTPGAA

-2947 SIDFGAL
+2947 SIDVGAI
-2954 KESLRQTLPA
+2954 KQSLRQNLPA
-2964 HMVPSILTV
+2964 HMVPSILSV

-2985 DRANLPAP
+2985 DRVNLPVPA
-2993 VENAQENALE
+2993 ENAYE
-3003 STNIYTAPGTD
+3003 SAQDSAAIFISPGSD
-3014 IEEQI
+3014 VEEQI
-3019 ARVWRA
+3019 ARVWRT
-3025 CLLNEKIGLHDNF
+3025 CLMNEKIGLLDNF

-3054 IQHVLPKDFALIDLF
+3054 IQHLLPKDFALIDLF

-3076 LVRHLNAKQSAVVSV
+3076 LVRHLNTKQSAIISE
-3091 PSIIADRTS
+3091 PSIIADRTN
-3100 VKKAAAAS
+3100 VKKAAAAN
-3108 QASRQRAAAGARQA
+3108 QASRQRAAAGARPT

>member
-1 MSDNNTSALSPLQK
+1 
-15 AYAAISQ
+15 
-22 LRKKVDR
+22 
-29 LEHDAREPIAVV
+29 
-41 GIGCRAPGANNPDE
+41 
-55 LWQLISEGRDA
+55 
-66 IQKVPAERW
+66 
-75 NADQYYDP
+75 
-83 KPGQPGKSYTR
+83 
-94 HGGFIQGADQFE
+94 
-106 PGFFNI
+106 
-112 SAREAEGMDPQQRIL
+112 
-127 LEVTWEAL
+127 
-135 ENAGIPATTLTGT
+135 
-148 QTGVF
+148 
-153 VGVTAS
+153 
-159 DYGLLQANNA
+159 
-169 RDDEV
+169 
-174 NPYFN
+174 
-179 TGTPLNGCAGRLSYV
+179 
-194 LGLQGPCMAVD
+194 
-205 TACSSSLTAIHLACT
+205 
-220 ALRARE
+220 
-226 CDVSLAGGV
+226 
-235 NLTLSPLLY
+235 
-244 VTLSAAGMMAP
+244 
-255 DGRCKSFDN
+255 
-264 AADGYVRGEGCGIV
+264 
-278 VLKRYSDALAA
+278 
-289 GDQILGLIR
+289 
-298 ASSVNQDGASSG
+298 
-310 FTVPN
+310 
-315 GVAQQQLI
+315 
-323 RRTLDKAGIDP
+323 
-334 KDIDYVEAHGTGTSL
+334 
-349 GDPIEAESLGIV
+349 
-361 LGNAPG
+361 
-367 RLSPLRVGSI
+367 
-377 KSNIGHLESA
+377 
-387 AGVMG
+387 
-392 FIKLLLALKY
+392 
-402 ESLPATLHLT
+402 
-412 QPNTRIDWTGLNILP
+412 
-427 VTQTLAWHRDESH
+427 
-440 PRLAAV
+440 
-446 SAFGASGSNA
+446 
-456 HLIVEEAPH
+456 
-465 IEHEDLDTPTDK
+465 
-477 QHHLLAL
+477 
-484 SAKTKPALDALSEQI
+484 
-499 RHYLQSASGK
+499 
-509 QLSLAELCYNLNT
+509 
-522 GRSHFAHRL
+522 
-531 ALTTTDK
+531 
-538 LALVEA
+538 
-544 LADVGQGK
+544 
-552 ANPAVKTSP
+552 
-561 TAAAKTLR
+561 
-569 PVFLFTG
+569 
-576 QGGVFS
+576 
-582 GMGKD
+582 
-587 LYLTQPVYQAAI
+587 
-599 DTCETLLESWLSVPL
+599 
-614 TDLLHQTDTQHT
+614 
-626 SLLQRASHAQPAL
+626 
-639 FAVQYALAQLWRSF
+639 
-653 GIEPTAVLG
+653 
-662 HSIGEYAAACTA
+662 
-674 GILTLEDAIKLVAQ
+674 
-688 RAKLMESLGN
+688 
-698 AGGMVAV
+698 
-705 FSDEQTV
+705 
-712 RQAIAGYEKTLDIA
+712 
-726 VLNSSGNTVVAGDQA
+726 
-741 HLQQAL
+741 
-747 EGLRASGI
+747 
-755 QTVTLRVTHA
+755 
-765 FHSPLMDPMLDQ
+765 
-777 YQSYAQ
+777 
-783 AIPASAPKLHYVSGL
+783 
-798 NGGPIGKDDRL
+798 
-809 DGEYWARHCRESVK
+809 
-823 YALALQSLIERG
+823 
-835 HTIFIEIGPG
+835 
-845 NVLSKLGRQADA
+845 
-857 NLTWLNSIE
+857 
-866 SEKNDN
+866 
-872 ATLSASVASAYV
+872 
-884 SGISINWAGF
+884 
-894 EAGNQQTR
+894 
-902 SALPTYPF
+902 
-910 QRKRYWINQKELA
+910 

-928 LNHADNP
+928 LNHADNQ
-935 AKPVDTEQRHQVL
+935 AKAVDSEQRHRDL

-961 LDPNEID
+961 LDPKEID

-987 SVIDDNFGV
+987 SVIDDHFGV

-1018 ANSSYGLAPAPVATL
+1018 ANSSYGLVQTPTATM
-1033 AVAPPS
+1033 
-1039 APAHTPPAA
+1039 TPPAVNA
-1048 SAQAIYQAPVAMPT
+1048 VPVAQVAITSQATSLQPPQSSQALAQVPM
-1062 MQMAAPAMPIFSG
+1062 MQMTTPPVAQTLSVAPSFVSPALS
-1075 ASQPMIAQAISG
+1075 A
-1087 DQLSAMQQLI
+1087 DQLTTMQQLI

-1102 LMSQQLAMLSATA
+1102 LMSQQLAMLSGASMSTPVPSTMPSAATA
-1115 MSPVALPAPV
+1115 PTAVPHAS
-1125 AAPAPAIIAATPAA
+1125 
-1139 AAPLSARANPA
+1139 
-1150 ANTMPTAS
+1150 PTAS
-1158 PVATAPATPPVED
+1158 VPTSNTTTSASLSVQAPASTTVPAVED

-1179 NAPINPSAASGMT
+1179 NAPINPSAASGMS

-1351 NGHSDGTLAETVRG
+1351 NGHSDGTLAESFRG
-1365 PDGELISKPVA
+1365 PDGELVSKPVA

-1453 AHPAGVQGLFNIKA
+1453 AHPGGVQGLFNIKA

-1543 QERLTRRTAAF
+1543 QERLTQRTKAF
-1554 AQTLNTFFEEE
+1554 AQTLNTFFEQE

-1606 FFSTAHTDEDISFV
+1606 FLSTAHTDEDINFV
-1620 IQAIKETIQEMRDG
+1620 IQAVKETIHEMRDG
-1634 GFLPPKGGKNKPA
+1634 GFFPPKGGKNNPA
-1647 LALSTTKATTSSTVT
+1647 RALSATKPSTTAALS
-1662 ASPAT
+1662 ASP
-1667 STTTTAIA
+1667 TTVASLPLID
-1675 INKSAQ
+1675 KSVQ

-1695 QDKYDLMVQGARYA
+1695 HDKYDLMVQGGRYA
-1709 DQNGFSAIWLP
+1709 DQHGFSAIWLP

-1734 SLLAAALARET
+1734 SVLAAALARET

-1768 WAVVDNLSNGRTG
+1768 WAVVDNLSNGRAA

-1796 PDNFSNNRELT
+1796 PDNFSNNRALT
-1807 FEGID
+1807 FEGIE

-1831 DVSLRV
+1831 DVSLKV

-1844 ELSGWLTV
+1844 ELKGWLTV

-1876 SLEDLEKNLKVY
+1876 SLEELEKNLKIY
-1888 RQALADA
+1888 RQALQNA
-1895 GHPASVGHV
+1895 GHPASAGHV
-1904 AVLMHSYLCED
+1904 AVLMHSYLSANND
-1915 NAIAVEQARE
+1915 TAVEQARE
-1925 PMCNYLL
+1925 PMCKYLL

-1940 MAESLPAHLKDVNR
+1940 MADSLPAHLKDVNR

-1979 SPEACVPMIQRLV
+1979 SPEKCVPMIQRLV
-1992 DMGVDEI
+1992 SMGVDEI
-1999 ACFVDFGVST
+1999 ACFVDFGVES
-2009 SLVMQNLPNITR
+2009 SLVMENLPHITR
-2021 LKEMFSAASV
+2021 LKEMFSVASAA
-2031 SQNRKYPL
+2031 QRQQYPL
-2039 SEAQQQLYL
+2039 SEAQQHLYL
-2048 LSQLSQDG
+2048 LSQMSHDG

-2071 PDINALKSSL
+2071 PDAALLKNAL
-2081 NQIVQRHES
+2081 NQIIDRHES
-2090 LRAHVDLD
+2090 LRAHVDPE
-2098 GQTQSISQH
+2098 GHTQSISEQR
-2107 DEIVWN
+2107 DIVWHT
-2113 EVDLSAQKDQH
+2113 VDLSAQQDPR
-2124 AALQAW
+2124 AALQEW
-2130 LLEQSARVF
+2130 LLEQSSRIF
-2139 NLNEEHLFQ
+2139 NLNEDHLFQ
-2148 STLVKVS
+2148 ATLVQITHQEHV
-2155 NNESLL
+2155 L
-2161 VLTGHHIVSDGP
+2161 VLTGHHIMSDGP

-2179 GELMSLYGAAKTGT
+2179 GELMSLYGTSQAGA
-2193 QAKLAA
+2193 QAKLFV
-2199 PRQYR
+2199 PKQYR
-2204 DFVQWH
+2204 EFVQWH
-2210 ASGHSSTEMIAHEHY
+2210 ETQRTSPAMLAHEAY
-2225 WKKQF
+2225 WTARF
-2230 SNPPADLELPI
+2230 SNPPPDLELPI
-2241 DRPRPELKSYQGER
+2241 DRTRPEIKSYHGAR
-2255 LRHVLQDA
+2255 LRHALKEA
-2263 TLQALKTQAS
+2263 TIQALKSQAS
-2273 KQGCTLYMLLM
+2273 AQGCTLYMLLM
-2284 AAYTAYIHRLSGQ
+2284 AAYTAFIHRLSGQ

-2308 RGMDGAQ
+2308 RGMEGAQ

-2328 SEIDD
+2328 SEMDD
-2333 TTSFQSHLQQIR
+2333 SLTFEKHLQNIR

-2365 LSLKRDISRSPLVS
+2365 LSLKRDISRSPLIS

-2393 ADITVSPYSPPIA
+2393 GDITVSPYSPPIA

-2421 QVIFD
+2421 EVIID
-2426 CDYNTDLFEAVT
+2426 CDYNTDLFEQLS
-2438 IKRLVDN
+2438 ISRLVEN
-2445 FEFFIQQVTSYS
+2445 FESFIQQVTSRS
-2457 ETLLAR
+2457 DASIAR
-2463 LPLLSAASKHQQ
+2463 IPLLSPRSRQQQ
-2475 LIQWNHTEAASTPST
+2475 LIEWNQTDPASTPRT
-2490 LAQVFEAVCVEHA
+2490 LAETFETVTAKHA
-2503 NNIAVVEHKTDG
+2503 NEVAVVEHRPAG
-2515 QSLTYAE
+2515 ESLTYTQ

-2534 IALGIQADDRIGVC
+2534 VNSGVNADDRIGVC
-2548 MPRSLELMV
+2548 MPRSVDLMV

-2579 RLQFLQQDAKTKI
+2579 RLQFLQQDAKTKL
-2592 VLTTSHVRDK
+2592 VLTTSDVSDK
-2602 LDQAASPLLCVDLEA
+2602 LDQTASPLLCINLERNT
-2617 KALNKLDSDNLSL
+2617 LEQLDSANLSL

-2639 VIYTSGSTGKPKGAM
+2639 VIYTSGSTGTPKGAM

-2665 WAVQA
+2665 WAVDA

-2708 EGEELQALQALVNTS
+2708 EGEELEALQALIHTD
-2723 YAYSFIKL
+2723 YEYSFIKL

-2743 EQSPEQDLKLA
+2743 EQSPSQDLKLA

-2775 TATLGINEYG
+2775 TETLGINEYG

-2793 CTYIAREPVNGIVP
+2793 CTYVARQPVNGIVP
-2807 IGQPIQGTR
+2807 IGQPIRATR
-2816 LYALSASLE
+2816 LYALDAWLE

-2851 LTAASF
+2851 LTAAAF

-2908 EIEATL
+2908 EIEAAL
-2914 IGMPS
+2914 ISMPTV
-2919 IREAAVVL
+2919 REAAVVL
-2927 RQDTSATA
+2927 RQDTPGSS

-2947 SIDFGAL
+2947 HIETAAL

-2964 HMVPSILTV
+2964 HMVPAVILV
-2973 LDEMPLTTHGKI
+2973 LEEMPLTTHGKI
-2985 DRANLPAP
+2985 DRKHLPAP
-2993 VENAQENALE
+2993 TEVNLDSVEGF
-3003 STNIYTAPGTD
+3003 TAPETD
-3014 IEEQI
+3014 TEEQI

-3025 CLLNEKIGLHDNF
+3025 CLMNEKIGLNDNF

-3046 LLLQVFKG
+3046 LLLQVYKG
-3054 IQHVLPKDFALIDLF
+3054 LQHLLPKDFALIDLF

-3076 LVRHLNAKQSAVVSV
+3076 LVRHLNSKQTTTLSPAAK
-3091 PSIIADRTS
+3091 IADRTN
-3100 VKKAAAAS
+3100 VKKAAAAN
-3108 QASRQRAAAGARQA
+3108 QASRQRAAAAGARQA